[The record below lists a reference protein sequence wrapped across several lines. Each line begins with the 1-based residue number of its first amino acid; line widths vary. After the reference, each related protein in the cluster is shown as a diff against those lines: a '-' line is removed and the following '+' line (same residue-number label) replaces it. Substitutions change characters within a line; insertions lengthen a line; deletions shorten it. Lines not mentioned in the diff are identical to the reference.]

1 MAKPSP
7 LPRWNTDAT
16 NRTTPT
22 SGQMDTGIEVGEAA
36 NSSRMNWLLN
46 MIYLWL
52 KWVDDG
58 VWTAVSLALS
68 GGLTVATTLAVTGAA
83 TLSSTL
89 AVTSNATIGGTLGVT
104 GALSCAALT
113 YTGTDIYPARTDN
126 YSWRS
131 GSEIDG
137 GGAMTRVT
145 NGVHGDAGEIW
156 QIPIV
161 VREGTRITQISI
173 RHMYDDGGT
182 ETITATLKRVG
193 SDGALA
199 TVSGSTTT
207 TNTSGELGAGPLAFN
222 KTSSALTEDVTGDGY
237 YISFEWS
244 GTDSSLVL
252 LGCSV
257 THVKLA

>member
-1 MAKPSP
+1 MAKPSA
-7 LPRWNTDAT
+7 LPRWNTDGT

-22 SGQMDTGIEVGEAA
+22 SGQMDTGIVSGELAV
-36 NSSRMNWLLN
+36 SSRMNWLLYTS
-46 MIYLWL
+46 YLWH
-52 KWVDDG
+52 KWIDDG
-58 VWTAVSLALS
+58 VWTAVSLAL
-68 GGLTVATTLAVTGAA
+68 TGA
-83 TLSSTL
+83 LSALSL
-89 AVTSNATIGGTLGVT
+89 AITNNATVGGTLGVT
-104 GALSCAALT
+104 GNTTIGGTCAITGNASMAGLT
-113 YTGTDIYPARTDN
+113 YTGPDIYPARTDN

-156 QIPIV
+156 QIPLV
-161 VREGTRITQISI
+161 VREGTRITQIGI
-173 RHMYDDGGT
+173 RHMYDDGHT

-193 SDGALA
+193 SDGVLT
-199 TVSGSTTT
+199 TVASSTTT
-207 TNTSGELGAGPLAFN
+207 TNTSSELGAGPLAFH

-257 THVKLA
+257 TTVKLA